1 MRDALHAIEIQTP
14 NQRRI
19 MSFLLG
25 LVAGMFL
32 SGGKRAPTKAD
43 IAKARARE
51 EEMLYR
57 EAKRELKP
65 KTSQSRKESP
75 TPSEKR
81 RTVREYQERRR
92 RSKSSRSRSK
102 SSRRRSKSSR
112 RRSRKRSG
120 RRSKRSC

>member
-1 MRDALHAIEIQTP
+1 
-14 NQRRI
+14 

-51 EEMLYR
+51 EEVMYR
-57 EAKRELKP
+57 EEKRALKP
-65 KTSQSRKESP
+65 
-75 TPSEKR
+75 
-81 RTVREYQERRR
+81 
-92 RSKSSRSRSK
+92 
-102 SSRRRSKSSR
+102 KSSR